1 MSRRD
6 EVRQEPQQQSG
17 GRSIDTTECTCY
29 LGKGGGGGGV
39 AAAGDGVQSLHL
51 GLEMIREIR
60 QTCFMASSNSTRSI
74 TAFVSLYSFRA
85 CKAQPS

>member
-6 EVRQEPQQQSG
+6 EVSQEPQQQSG
-17 GRSIDTTECTCY
+17 GRSIDTTECMCY
-29 LGKGGGGGGV
+29 LGKGGGGGV